1 MDHRYAFEAVDRS
14 LKDILSINDLSLTNA
29 PFGGQT
35 ILLVGDFRQ
44 ILPVVPKGKRQDIVL
59 GSINR
64 SHHIISYYI

>member
-14 LKDILSINDLSLTNA
+14 LKDILLINDLSLTNA
-29 PFGGQT
+29 PFGGKT
-35 ILLVGDFRQ
+35 ILLRGDFRQ
-44 ILPVVPKGKRQDIVL
+44 ILPVVPKGKRQNIVL